1 MTAIPQPRKSPRQQ
15 RSQQT
20 VDTILQATA
29 RVLASHGYAGTNT
42 NLIAETAGVSVGSL
56 YQYFPNKNAL
66 IAALHQRHDNQ
77 MLDVIDDVLNS
88 NPAATLKERVAAIV
102 QAMLHAHLLEPAL
115 HRVLEREFPL
125 FDIPGDHSLADQDIH
140 RRMRHL
146 LELHRAEIAQQDRD
160 LATYVVLRIMESLVH
175 AMALEPPAGFDARQ
189 LEQSVVDAVMGYLAT
204 PGAAATP
211 RPAKATKLRTTAKTA
226 AAAKAARPA
235 KTVRAATPA
244 ALPTAAKKAPR
255 RKAAG

>member
-29 RVLASHGYAGTNT
+29 RVLAEHGYAGTNT
-42 NLIAETAGVSVGSL
+42 NRIAETAGVSVGSL

-66 IAALHQRHDNQ
+66 IAALHDRHDKQ
-77 MLDVIDDVLNS
+77 MLALIDEVLDG
-88 NPAATLKERVAAIV
+88 NPAATLRERVAAIV
-102 QAMLHAHLLEPAL
+102 AASLHAHLLEPAL

-125 FDIPGDHSLADQDIH
+125 FDQPRDHSRADQDIH

-146 LELHRAEIAQQDRD
+146 LELHREEIAQQDRE

-175 AMALEPPAGFDARQ
+175 AVALEPPAGFDPRQ
-189 LEQSVVDAVMGYLAT
+189 LEGAVVDAVMGYLGTPTASVKARPRAT
-204 PGAAATP
+204 ARKPGRAGAA
-211 RPAKATKLRTTAKTA
+211 
-226 AAAKAARPA
+226 
-235 KTVRAATPA
+235 
-244 ALPTAAKKAPR
+244 
-255 RKAAG
+255 

>member
-1 MTAIPQPRKSPRQQ
+1 MTAIPQPRKSPRQL
-15 RSQQT
+15 RSQHT

-29 RVLASHGYAGTNT
+29 RVLATHGYAGTNT

-66 IAALHQRHDNQ
+66 IAALHNRHDNQ

-88 NPAATLKERVAAIV
+88 NPAATLQERVAAIV
-102 QAMLHAHLLEPAL
+102 QAMLHAHMLEPAL

-125 FDIPGDHSLADQDIH
+125 FDLPHEHSLADQDIH

-175 AMALEPPAGFDARQ
+175 AAALEPPAGFSTQQ
-189 LEQSVVDAVMGYLAT
+189 LEQAVVDAVMGYLGA
-204 PGAAATP
+204 PAGAAP
-211 RPAKATKLRTTAKTA
+211 RKTA
-226 AAAKAARPA
+226 
-235 KTVRAATPA
+235 RAATK
-244 ALPTAAKKAPR
+244 AKAVR
-255 RKAAG
+255 G

>member
-1 MTAIPQPRKSPRQQ
+1 MTDIPQPRKSPRQL
-15 RSQQT
+15 RSQHT

-29 RVLASHGYAGTNT
+29 RVLATHGYAGPNT

-88 NPAATLKERVAAIV
+88 NPAATLQERVAAIV

-125 FDIPGDHSLADQDIH
+125 FDTPREHSLADQDIH

-175 AMALEPPAGFDARQ
+175 AAALEPPAGFSTGQ
-189 LEQSVVDAVMGYLAT
+189 LEQAVVDAVMGYLAT
-204 PGAAATP
+204 PGGAAPRKRTSAPKTGKPVAAA
-211 RPAKATKLRTTAKTA
+211 KQATRRKTA
-226 AAAKAARPA
+226 A
-235 KTVRAATPA
+235 
-244 ALPTAAKKAPR
+244 
-255 RKAAG
+255 

>member
-1 MTAIPQPRKSPRQQ
+1 MTAIPQPRKSPRQL
-15 RSQQT
+15 RSQHT

-29 RVLASHGYAGTNT
+29 RVLATHGYAGTNT

-88 NPAATLKERVAAIV
+88 NPAATLKERVGAIV

-125 FDIPGDHSLADQDIH
+125 FDTPREYSLADQDIH

-175 AMALEPPAGFDARQ
+175 AMALEPPAGFDAKQ
-189 LEQSVVDAVMGYLAT
+189 LEQAVVDAVMGYLAT
-204 PGAAATP
+204 PGGAAP
-211 RPAKATKLRTTAKTA
+211 QKAVKAVRAVKAVKSAAKTGGA
-226 AAAKAARPA
+226 
-235 KTVRAATPA
+235 
-244 ALPTAAKKAPR
+244 TAAVKKAPR
-255 RKAAG
+255 RKAAA

>member
-29 RVLASHGYAGTNT
+29 RVLAEYGYAGTNT

-66 IAALHQRHDNQ
+66 IAALHDRHDKQ
-77 MLDVIDDVLNS
+77 MLALIDEVLDG
-88 NPAATLKERVAAIV
+88 NPAATLRERVAAIV
-102 QAMLHAHLLEPAL
+102 TASLRAHLLEPAL

-125 FDIPGDHSLADQDIH
+125 FDQPRDHSRADQDIH

-146 LELHRAEIAQQDRD
+146 LELHREEIAQQDRE

-175 AMALEPPAGFDARQ
+175 AVALEPPAGFDPRQ
-189 LEQSVVDAVMGYLAT
+189 LEGAVVDAVMGYLGTPTASVKARPRAT
-204 PGAAATP
+204 ARKPGRAGAA
-211 RPAKATKLRTTAKTA
+211 
-226 AAAKAARPA
+226 
-235 KTVRAATPA
+235 
-244 ALPTAAKKAPR
+244 
-255 RKAAG
+255 